1 MNMDWS
7 PIIIFMEFK
16 EYTPVHR
23 MERHCV
29 ILFGT
34 DSSSHHSKL
43 ELIFGQDDC
52 RGLLRHRVSSTQHCA
67 QWALQNS
74 TTVHATVD
82 LSESHDNVL
91 SACHSCPHITVTCQ
105 VVTCHRCLH
114 VTVICHSCPH
124 VTAVCMS
131 QSHVTVVRMSLSHVT
146 VVCMS
151 QSHVTVVSMSHAT
164 VLCHS
169 HTSQMSACHGPMSQL
184 SACHSCVKYSC

>member
-1 MNMDWS
+1 MTFICMNMDWS

-23 MERHCV
+23 MVRHSV

-52 RGLLRHRVSSTQHCA
+52 RGLLRHRVSSTLHCA

-91 SACHSCPHITVTCQ
+91 SACHSCLHITVTC
-105 VVTCHRCLH
+105 
-114 VTVICHSCPH
+114 HSCPP

-131 QSHVTVVRMSLSHVT
+131 QSYVTVVRMSPLSV
-146 VVCMS
+146 
-151 QSHVTVVSMSHAT
+151 
-164 VLCHS
+164 CHS
-169 HTSQMSACHGPMSQL
+169 HMSQLSACHCHMSQLSACHSHMSQL
-184 SACHSCVKYSC
+184 SACHSCVKHSC